1 MKINKHPKFKIM
13 MKDVKEMLLYF
24 KSTKIMEDEV
34 SDQLVRDLE
43 NKKCKID
50 LNDSN
55 CKEDFE
61 QRIIDIEINDSKKY
75 YVLGSFKIIPE
86 NMEIKKY

>member
-1 MKINKHPKFKIM
+1 MKINKHPKFRIM

-43 NKKCKID
+43 N
-50 LNDSN
+50 
-55 CKEDFE
+55 
-61 QRIIDIEINDSKKY
+61 
-75 YVLGSFKIIPE
+75 
-86 NMEIKKY
+86 

>member
-1 MKINKHPKFKIM
+1 M

-43 NKKCKID
+43 NKKMQ
-50 LNDSN
+50 NW
-55 CKEDFE
+55 
-61 QRIIDIEINDSKKY
+61 
-75 YVLGSFKIIPE
+75 FKR
-86 NMEIKKY
+86 